1 MSVLESDIK
10 ICTSPKLKHIG
21 RLKSM
26 PKTPLAKN
34 LLTIYEA
41 CNESKG
47 TEESRLN
54 TELGT
59 LQWKPTRLSP
69 KKDNSTIVV
78 IPAQVKKHL
87 EKQRSIPRRHLV
99 ILPQKNSIELRGFKM

>member
-1 MSVLESDIK
+1 MKKTSLIRLVPKVSVLQSDK
-10 ICTSPKLKHIG
+10 MCTPSKQKLMG
-21 RLKSM
+21 RLKQV

-34 LLTIYEA
+34 LRTIYEA

-59 LQWKPTRLSP
+59 LQWRPSIFSP

-87 EKQRSIPRRHLV
+87 EKQRAIPRRHLV
-99 ILPQKNSIELRGFKM
+99 ILPQ